1 MSLIITFDGG
11 KSEEFEYKNN
21 NLTLYNNNNLKKIS
35 NELINIPIYKI
46 SLKPGYIA
54 VLGED
59 VYNFGFYKVI
69 KPVITLIGNDEYMA
83 HDKDSGLYVYYTVD
97 NFAMTLREV
106 EPISN
111 YPINILG
118 TNMIGSISVID
129 EKHIGNN
136 SFGELKKIKY
146 IQLFQLREG
155 FMQNKNP
162 LLFLCALILL
172 LGLAF
177 IAYDLAVNQHDKL
190 NIDLESLKIDLD

>member
-1 MSLIITFDGG
+1 MSLTITFEGG
-11 KSEEFEYKNN
+11 KSEQFKYKSND
-21 NLTLYNNNNLKKIS
+21 LTFYNNVNLKKIS
-35 NELINIPIYKI
+35 NDLINNSIYKI
-46 SLKPGYIA
+46 SLSPGYIA

-69 KPVITLIGNDEYMA
+69 KPVITLIGNDEYMV
-83 HDKDSGLYVYYTVD
+83 HDKDTNNYVYYTVD

-111 YPINILG
+111 YPVNILN
-118 TNMIGSISVID
+118 TNMVGPVYVMD

-136 SFGELKKIKY
+136 GFSELKKIKY

-155 FMQNKNP
+155 FMKNKNS

-172 LGLAF
+172 LGLTF
-177 IAYDLAVNQHDKL
+177 IAYDLAVNQYDKL
-190 NIDLESLKIDLD
+190 NIDLDSLKIDLD